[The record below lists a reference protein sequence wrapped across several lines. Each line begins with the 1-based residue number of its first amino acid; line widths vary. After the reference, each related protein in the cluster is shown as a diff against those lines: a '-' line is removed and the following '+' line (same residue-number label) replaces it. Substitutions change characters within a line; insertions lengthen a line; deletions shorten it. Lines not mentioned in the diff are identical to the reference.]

1 MHSIRVKVAFV
12 TITAIL
18 VSMLSLGL
26 IGVYTLRVES
36 DRSSVEKLNLM
47 SENAGKT
54 LDAYLNSLQQSVE
67 MALHLANDSTKKLD
81 PEIVTKAAESPEQM
95 KHLDAFLAEHAALIQ
110 QSYSSIANNTSGVET
125 YYYCINSDLGSSEHG
140 FFYSKVGRE
149 NYEEQPPL
157 NSHDLDPEDIE
168 HTTWYYSPIQHG
180 GPLWIGPYR
189 AHYLNEVWT
198 VSYVTPVYKDHIL
211 LGVLGM
217 DILFDTMIAQ
227 ISSIKVYETGCV
239 FLLDSE
245 GLVLYHPKYEMGT
258 IPTDVSESLNED
270 LLRQDSSGDQMIRF
284 KGASGKE
291 KQIAFTTL
299 SNGMM
304 LAISVPVEEIMA
316 SQRQLTKVFIAV
328 AGVMVVLFLVV
339 ILLWVNRITKPL
351 LELAAASQKMADG
364 DYDVSLD
371 YTEDDEVGVLT
382 NSFKQMRYRL
392 QSFIND
398 LNSKAY
404 QDALTGIKNKGAF
417 LISAERL
424 NEAIRMGK
432 DGNMPEFAAVVFDC
446 NKLKEINDEFG
457 HAMGDIYLRTASSA
471 ICKVYSHSPVF
482 RLGGDEFGVLLQNQ
496 DYANRDRLLFDFD
509 SLADQINSAAEHP
522 WEKVDLSKGM
532 AVFDPANHL
541 SVNDVMDAADA
552 QMYINKKS
560 VRRN

>member
-1 MHSIRVKVAFV
+1 MHSIRVKIAFV

-47 SENAGKT
+47 SENARKT

-67 MALHLANDSTKKLD
+67 MALHLANDSTEKLD
-81 PEIVTKAAESPEQM
+81 PKIVTKAAESPEQM

-110 QSYSSIANNTSGVET
+110 QSYSSIANNTNGVET

-157 NSHDLDPEDIE
+157 NSDDLDPEDIE

-180 GPLWIGPYR
+180 GPIWIGPYR

-227 ISSIKVYETGCV
+227 ISSIKVYETGYV

-270 LLRQDSSGDQMIRF
+270 LLQQDSSGDQMIRF

-299 SNGMM
+299 SNGMK

-316 SQRQLTKVFIAV
+316 SQRQLTKVFVAV

-351 LELAAASQKMADG
+351 LELASASQKLADG

-496 DYANRDRLLFDFD
+496 DYANRDRLLLDFD

>member
-1 MHSIRVKVAFV
+1 M
-12 TITAIL
+12 
-18 VSMLSLGL
+18 
-26 IGVYTLRVES
+26 
-36 DRSSVEKLNLM
+36 
-47 SENAGKT
+47 
-54 LDAYLNSLQQSVE
+54 
-67 MALHLANDSTKKLD
+67 
-81 PEIVTKAAESPEQM
+81 
-95 KHLDAFLAEHAALIQ
+95 
-110 QSYSSIANNTSGVET
+110 
-125 YYYCINSDLGSSEHG
+125 
-140 FFYSKVGRE
+140 
-149 NYEEQPPL
+149 
-157 NSHDLDPEDIE
+157 
-168 HTTWYYSPIQHG
+168 
-180 GPLWIGPYR
+180 
-189 AHYLNEVWT
+189 
-198 VSYVTPVYKDHIL
+198 

-227 ISSIKVYETGCV
+227 ISSIKVYETGYV

-245 GLVLYHPKYEMGT
+245 GLVLYHPKYEMGP

-299 SNGMM
+299 SNGMK

-316 SQRQLTKVFIAV
+316 SQRQLTKVFVAV

-351 LELAAASQKMADG
+351 LELASASQKLADG

-496 DYANRDRLLFDFD
+496 DYANRDRLLLDFD

>member
-1 MHSIRVKVAFV
+1 MHSIRVKIAFV

-67 MALHLANDSTKKLD
+67 MALHLANDSTEKLD
-81 PEIVTKAAESPEQM
+81 PKIVTKAAESPEQM

-110 QSYSSIANNTSGVET
+110 QSYSSIANNTNGVET

-157 NSHDLDPEDIE
+157 NSDDLDPEDIE

-180 GPLWIGPYR
+180 GPIWIGPYR

-227 ISSIKVYETGCV
+227 ISSIKVYETGYV

-299 SNGMM
+299 SNGMK

-316 SQRQLTKVFIAV
+316 SQRQLTKVFVAV

-351 LELAAASQKMADG
+351 LELASASQKLADG

-424 NEAIRMGK
+424 NGASRMGK

-446 NKLKEINDEFG
+446 NKLKEINDDFG

-496 DYANRDRLLFDFD
+496 DYANRDRLLLDFD

>member
-95 KHLDAFLAEHAALIQ
+95 KNLDAFLAEHAALIQ